1 MTTLSDIMRALDAA
15 VTAGE
20 AAAAAMDSDQPFAAV
35 LRREC
40 QLGTARHRAA
50 RDMLKAALLASGK
63 RLTTG
68 EQVGL

>member
-1 MTTLSDIMRALDAA
+1 MTADIQLALDAA
-15 VTAGE
+15 VAAGE
-20 AAAAAMDSDQPFAAV
+20 DAEFSLGLSETPFAAV

-50 RDMLKAALLASGK
+50 RDMLKAAMLATGK

-68 EQVGL
+68 EQEGL